1 MPAKIYSAANIGL
14 NSHKIEVEADITNS
28 NTNFLIVGLP
38 DAAVQE
44 ARERVRSA
52 VKNSGLPFPRTK
64 VTVNLAPADLKKVG
78 PAFDLPIA
86 VAVLA
91 AKKIIE
97 PPPASLFVG
106 ELALN
111 GQLRPVNGILNIV
124 SSLKNWG
131 IKTIYLPSQNAEEAA
146 LIKGLE
152 IFPLTDLK
160 QLVEH
165 LLHKEAIKN
174 YKPRKKSTA
183 AGGLAPSE
191 SLSQI
196 KGQAQAKRALTITAA
211 GYHNLLMVGP
221 PGSGKTLLARALS
234 ELLPPLSLE
243 ESLEVTKI
251 YSLSGLLPRHQPL
264 IINRPF
270 RSPHHTS
277 SGIAIIGGGSFP
289 KPGEITLAHRGVLFL
304 DELPE
309 FARPTLENLRQPME
323 DGRVTISRAA
333 GSVEFPARFTLVA
346 AANPCPCGYASDPA
360 KECSCSLLEIKR
372 YQKKISGPILDRM
385 DLHIEVPRLSTG
397 ELMAKTEPL
406 DQSGLLQQIKTAHK
420 IQFARLAKE
429 NILFNCEMNHRLIE
443 KYCPLDAAGEQLI
456 KQAIS
461 RLQLSARGYHKILK
475 IARTIADLAASE
487 QIKIEHLAESLQYRP
502 KSFN

>member
-1 MPAKIYSAANIGL
+1 MPSKIYSAANIGL
-14 NSHKIEVEADITNS
+14 TSHLIEVEADITNS

-38 DAAVQE
+38 DVAVQE

-64 VTVNLAPADLKKVG
+64 VTVNLAPADLKKIG

-86 VAVLA
+86 VAVLV

-97 PPPASLFVG
+97 PPADSLFAG

-111 GQLRPVNGILNIV
+111 GELRPVNGILNIAAA
-124 SSLKNWG
+124 LKNWG
-131 IKTIYLPSQNAEEAA
+131 IKNLYLPAPNADEAA
-146 LIKGLE
+146 LINGPK

-160 QLVEH
+160 QLVNH
-165 LLHKEAIKN
+165 LSGKEKIKN
-174 YKPRKKSTA
+174 YRPRKKLTPNPP
-183 AGGLAPSE
+183 LMIE

-221 PGSGKTLLARALS
+221 PGSGKTLLARALA

-251 YSLSGLLPRHQPL
+251 YSLSGLLPRNQPL
-264 IINRPF
+264 ITGRPF

-309 FARPTLENLRQPME
+309 FARATLENLRQPME

-333 GSVEFPARFTLVA
+333 TSVDFPARFTLVA
-346 AANPCPCGYASDPA
+346 AANPCPCGYASDPV
-360 KECSCSLLEIKR
+360 KDCSCSLLEIKR
-372 YQKKISGPILDRM
+372 YQKKISGPILDRI
-385 DLHIEVPRLSTG
+385 DLHLEVPRLKTD
-397 ELMAKTEPL
+397 ELLGQTAPIN
-406 DQSGLLQQIKTAHK
+406 QAGLLTQIQTAHK
-420 IQFARLAKE
+420 IQFARFAGE
-429 NILFNCEMNHRLIE
+429 NILFNCEMSHRLIE
-443 KYCPLDAAGEQLI
+443 KYCPLDCQSQQLI
-456 KQAIS
+456 KQALA
-461 RLQLSARGYHKILK
+461 RLQLSARGYHKVLK
-475 IARTIADLAASE
+475 IARTIADLAQSE

-502 KSFN
+502 KSFS